1 MNITCLTIVGVL
13 LFGFF
18 LFVVY
23 CDTHDDFW
31 G

>member
-1 MNITCLTIVGVL
+1 MNVTCLTVVGVL

-18 LFVVY
+18 LFVVW
-23 CDTHDDFW
+23 CDRSDDFL